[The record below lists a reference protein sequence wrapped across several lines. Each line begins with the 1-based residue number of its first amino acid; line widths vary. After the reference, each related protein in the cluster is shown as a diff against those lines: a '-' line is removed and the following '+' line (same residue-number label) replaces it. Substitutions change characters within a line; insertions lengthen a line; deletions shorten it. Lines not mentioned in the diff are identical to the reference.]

1 MFWTKFSWL
10 LALFSFAISIFENLI
25 YYHYLQS
32 LNFISFVSLNSLS
45 GILLIIFIFLTFLDK
60 IAPIFWKNSLLK
72 DVKFQKDICNFYLKK
87 NNRIYFIL
95 IILSFISLI
104 IFNLYN
110 LIEFG
115 ITYYSFGLVLVVFLV
130 CLRLILELF
139 IPVLPLKNKSLDIF
153 CKEILTKMPFLYY
166 NITW

>member
-115 ITYYSFGLVLVVFLV
+115 ITYYSFGLVFG
-130 CLRLILELF
+130 CF
-139 IPVLPLKNKSLDIF
+139 FSLLAINF
-153 CKEILTKMPFLYY
+153 RIIHTCSSIEK
-166 NITW
+166 